1 MAAMKAMTMK
11 AVFVDLQTTG
21 PRDPLRDERS
31 GKTDALA
38 DSAHTRSDV
47 WSVSD
52 RRRSSHRGFVF
63 SVGTHLWVSS
73 CTTPHTPL
81 ASTEAARRP
90 PPPQTPP
97 RRAQKAA
104 GQRGLT
110 AASCALAT
118 AAPAGRGT
126 SSATAAR
133 CRREPRTPGRHP
145 STVHTPP
152 PAASWLRSVSTS
164 VCSSSAVGCQVLYR
178 YSFASTFTLQ
188 IYSTQPFLKN
198 HISHYVESRNQE
210 VSKGFV
216 WGVV

>member
-1 MAAMKAMTMK
+1 MK

-133 CRREPRTPGRHP
+133 CSVQERAPDAGEAPLHSPHTTASCELAAQRVDLGLQLLCRRLPGP
-145 STVHTPP
+145 
-152 PAASWLRSVSTS
+152 L
-164 VCSSSAVGCQVLYR
+164 QVLLRFYLH
-178 YSFASTFTLQ
+178 ASDIQYTT
-188 IYSTQPFLKN
+188 
-198 HISHYVESRNQE
+198 IS
-210 VSKGFV
+210 
-216 WGVV
+216 